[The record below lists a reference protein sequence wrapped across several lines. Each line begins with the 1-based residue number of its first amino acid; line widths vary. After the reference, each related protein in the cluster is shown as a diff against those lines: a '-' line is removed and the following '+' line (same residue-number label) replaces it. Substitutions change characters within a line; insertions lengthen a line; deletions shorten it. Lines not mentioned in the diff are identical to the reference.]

1 MIKLLKILTEE
12 KLNMIKLVEI
22 LQDIDR
28 DDVYSFSEIDLQWG
42 EYDNLIY
49 VTYYFRTPKYVYNV
63 RFDSSD
69 YEPDEKTFEVS
80 FGVKTRPTTSF
91 DTKIMTGEGET
102 KKILKT
108 IKEIIEEFLTDYKD
122 SGAEYLEVYPTDEKR
137 RRVYKLLFP
146 QLPKNIASKIKI
158 NESVYRFDRIRRI
171 CYKSI

>member
-1 MIKLLKILTEE
+1 MIALLKILTEE

-22 LQDIDR
+22 LQDSDR
-28 DDVYSFSEIDLQWG
+28 EDVYPFSEIDLQWG

-63 RFDSSD
+63 SFDSSD
-69 YEPDEKTFEVS
+69 YDPDEKTFELS
-80 FGVKTRPTTSF
+80 FGVKTLTTSF
-91 DTKIMTGEGET
+91 DAKIMTGEGEA

-108 IKEIIEEFLTDYKD
+108 IKEIIEDFLTDYKD

-146 QLPKNIASKIKI
+146 QLPKNIASKIKV
-158 NESVYRFDRIRRI
+158 NESIYRFDRIRCI
-171 CYKSI
+171 GYKSI